1 MPVTPIQMARA
12 GTAEAARLGV
22 PAPAE
27 AAAGAVAEA
36 APGAEAVA
44 DVIGAGP
51 EGPPQAAASI
61 AVASW
66 TAIASV
72 AWISLDRRAA
82 DTTAAS

>member
-1 MPVTPIQMARA
+1 VPVTPIQMARA
-12 GTAEAARLGV
+12 GTAEPARLGV
-22 PAPAE
+22 P